1 MWRENR
7 TVIPLNRLQLSQ
19 CKMQLKLKGEFY
31 VHVRTKKLVYEV
43 ASITS
48 EISFARKIIKGQDGG
63 KGKLLNLPICKIIL
77 KFHVKI
83 IVIKLNF

>member
-1 MWRENR
+1 MEGNR

-48 EISFARKIIKGQDGG
+48 EISFARKIIKGQDG
-63 KGKLLNLPICKIIL
+63 KRKIVKLS
-77 KFHVKI
+77 HVSSYFE
-83 IVIKLNF
+83 LSC